1 MTPPTT
7 AAERLK
13 KALLARSEAKTPVAK
28 ENARKAALE
37 ALGEVVDERDR
48 ARASSA

>member
-1 MTPPTT
+1 MTTTTT

-13 KALLARSEAKTPVAK
+13 AALLAHAEAETPVAK

-48 ARASSA
+48 ARASA